1 MFIILL
7 LLLLKYY
14 LVLLLNVVSY
24 ILALFLFIHIKRYNI
39 SKKNILLNR
48 LPNNNISW
56 LKLNYIILNSN
67 KNFIFN
73 IIIVPLQ
80 KYFHLNLINYYDT
93 KSYYLPKKCQFVM
106 MHYGLF
112 YDLISSQKIFNRSI
126 VGIYKG
132 KFKNI
137 KTDKI
142 NMMKHN
148 MINYD
153 KLKKYYLIATPIDQK
168 SNSNIFVNFL
178 GGKVKFHSNL
188 INYSLKSNRD
198 LYMFYIRI
206 NINSLTLNIHKID
219 TDTEFKSLIQNV
231 ATDMTNII
239 RRDPGQY
246 LWLHN
251 RFNYNF
257 K

>member
-1 MFIILL
+1 MFIIL

-14 LVLLLNVVSY
+14 LVLLLNIISY
-24 ILALFLFIHIKRYNI
+24 TLALFLFLNKERYSI
-39 SKKNILLNR
+39 SKENILMNR
-48 LPNNNISW
+48 LQSNINISW
-56 LKLNYIILNSN
+56 VKFNYIILNSN

-73 IIIVPLQ
+73 IMMLFLQ
-80 KYFHLNLINYYDT
+80 KYLHLSMINYYDI
-93 KSYYLPKKCQFVM
+93 KSYYLPKKCQLVM
-106 MHYGLF
+106 MHFGLF
-112 YDLISSQKIFNRSI
+112 YDLISGQRIFNKSL

-142 NMMKHN
+142 HMMRHN

-153 KLKKYYLIATPIDQK
+153 KLQKYYIIFTPIDQK

-188 INYSLKSNRD
+188 VNYSLKSKRD
-198 LYMFYIRI
+198 LYMYYVKI
-206 NINSLTLNIHKID
+206 NPNSFTLNIHKID
-219 TDTEFKSLIQNV
+219 TNTEFNDLIQNI

-239 RRDPGQY
+239 KRDPCQY
-246 LWLHN
+246 AWLHN
-251 RFNYNF
+251 RFNINI